1 MESKVWIACERL
13 ITLITILVLA
23 FAVWNTLLRVE
34 TEQAKQAK
42 AINATLEKIRKQM
55 GDDEE
60 WRKAENS
67 LKSNLPK

>member
-34 TEQAKQAK
+34 AKQK
-42 AINATLEKIRKQM
+42 AFDATLEQIRLEMK
-55 GDDEE
+55 DD
-60 WRKAENS
+60 KAWLKATNS
-67 LKSNLPK
+67 LKSNFTK